1 MGTPPLRQDLILE
14 TVARVEE
21 ELRAGYRPKGMPGSG
36 EAAIMAAAKKA
47 VADGFMATT
56 AAFESR
62 VGRCIH
68 QGFEPDWSLYRPYRL
83 QQPQPRSVLI
93 PASQP
98 PIPHS
103 GNRGQR
109 VLAIGDLHQDP
120 RHPHRT
126 EILTRIARYA
136 SRERF
141 DHIVQ
146 IGDWGTFDSV
156 STHDK
161 ADSYSARLKPTIKQ
175 DMECIAESL
184 RAWRLGM
191 DADYKPKQ
199 WITTGNHEH
208 RLARHED
215 ANPAS
220 QGMFTGQL
228 AELFLQFG
236 WRTKPYGEIHYI
248 EGVGFTHHPTNG
260 AGRAYG
266 GKTGPSRAAN
276 DTCITL
282 VGGHTHKK
290 QMFDTGKIG
299 PTETVSVI
307 EIGCAMEW
315 GEVESYVGVSPAG
328 WWWGVIP
335 MTVRDGAI
343 TDIEFTS
350 MLTLRE
356 QFGA

>member
-1 MGTPPLRQDLILE
+1 MPTPPLSQAAIEE
-14 TVARVEE
+14 TFARVEA
-21 ELRAGYRPKGMPGSG
+21 ELRAGFRPLGMCGAG
-36 EAAIMAAAKKA
+36 NGAIAEAGRKA
-47 VADGFMATT
+47 VEDGFIKTPT
-56 AAFESR
+56 AFESR
-62 VGRCIH
+62 LTRLRAMGL
-68 QGFEPDWSLYRPYRL
+68 EPDWSVYRPYRL

-93 PASQP
+93 PATQP

-120 RHPHRT
+120 RHPHRI

-136 SRERF
+136 SEERF

-146 IGDWGTFDSV
+146 IGDWGTWDSV

-175 DMECIAESL
+175 DMDCIAESL

-191 DADYKPKQ
+191 APDYKPKQ
-199 WITTGNHEH
+199 WLTTGNHEH

-228 AELFLQFG
+228 EELYLQFG

-266 GKTGPSRAAN
+266 GKTGPNRAAN

-299 PTETVSVI
+299 PIETVSVI

-315 GEVESYVGVSPAG
+315 GEVESYVGVAPAG
-328 WWWGVIP
+328 WWWGVVP
-335 MTVRDGAI
+335 MTVRDGSI
-343 TDIEFTS
+343 TDIGFTS

-356 QFGA
+356 RFAA